1 MYKLKKNRH
10 PNLQSLKKYRI
21 VTSITH
27 LTKMEKSL
35 GVSYVI
41 QRCTGLINAL
51 INRTINQLISD
62 EVSSDNENESASE
75 EINNV
80 LMTKKID
87 KNEILL
93 KHPS

>member
-1 MYKLKKNRH
+1 
-10 PNLQSLKKYRI
+10 
-21 VTSITH
+21 
-27 LTKMEKSL
+27 MEKSL
-35 GVSYVI
+35 GVSYVV
-41 QRCTGLINAL
+41 QRCSELINAL

-62 EVSSDNENESASE
+62 EVSSDTENESASE

-80 LMTKKID
+80 LMTEKID

>member
-1 MYKLKKNRH
+1 
-10 PNLQSLKKYRI
+10 
-21 VTSITH
+21 
-27 LTKMEKSL
+27 MEKSL

-51 INRTINQLISD
+51 INRTINQLRSD

-80 LMTKKID
+80 LMTEKID

-93 KHPS
+93 KYPS